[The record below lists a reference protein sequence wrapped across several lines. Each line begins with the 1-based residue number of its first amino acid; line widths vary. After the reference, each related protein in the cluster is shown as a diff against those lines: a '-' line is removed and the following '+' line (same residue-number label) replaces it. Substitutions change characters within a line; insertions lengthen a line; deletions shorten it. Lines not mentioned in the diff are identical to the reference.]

1 MWRKLL
7 IALLAIV
14 VALVLVVAAIN
25 VALVEN
31 DMAGCDS
38 VGGGTCAKADVIVV
52 VSGGD
57 TTARTQKAIDMYRA
71 GWADK
76 LVFSGA
82 SADPDSI
89 SNAEAM
95 RQIAIDNGIPDGH
108 IYLDE
113 NSRDTRENAQ
123 NVVEILHRLNASNV
137 ILVSSPYHLR
147 RVKMNFMSV
156 DNQISYRTMAS
167 DDKYWRWWFVTPN
180 GWVVAVKE
188 LAGIAQIAA
197 EVQQ

>member
-1 MWRKLL
+1 MWRKVI
-7 IALLAIV
+7 IALATVMV
-14 VALVLVVAAIN
+14 VVVLMVAALS

-31 DMAGCDS
+31 DMAGCDLP
-38 VGGGTCAKADVIVV
+38 GADQCATADVIVA

-57 TTARTQKAIDMYRA
+57 TAARTQKAIDMYQA

-95 RQIAIDNGIPDGH
+95 RQIAEADGVPMEDV
-108 IYLDE
+108 YLDE
-113 NSRDTRENAQ
+113 HSQDTKQNAQ
-123 NVVEILHRLNASNV
+123 NVVEILHQLGAKSV

-147 RVKMNFMSV
+147 RVKMNFMLV
-156 DNQISYRTMAS
+156 DDKINYRTVAAE
-167 DDKYWRWWFVTPN
+167 DNNWHWWFLKPN
-180 GWVVAVKE
+180 GWVIAAKE
-188 LAGIAQIAA
+188 LAGIAELSA
-197 EVQQ
+197 EVR